1 MNINIKEILCMDED
15 ELRFFITEFLRFKKI
30 SYTVTKDYII
40 TRQHDK
46 VVPLICTHTDTIS
59 FNPTHQKFI
68 VDNDGILSTVKPFG
82 CLGADDRAGVWIALK
97 MMETKTIT
105 DFEYG
110 FFVAEETGAK
120 GSSAFALEQDLSK
133 YSCFIGLDRA
143 SRAGKQN
150 VACYG
155 YDNDELTQLFIDYGF
170 VKQSGSFSDCS
181 NLSGYSIEDSPR
193 ACVNISVGYQHEHS
207 IKESLSIALMEDTLN
222 MMRSILIPEQEYT
235 CSYKPQYTFG
245 NGGVYGDWQ
254 RKIWGDYIIDDE
266 GDDDE
271 WLDIDKYGNE
281 ILPVVC
287 DFCGEHKILYDF
299 QGSLVCADCIDL
311 CNR

>member
-1 MNINIKEILCMDED
+1 MNVDIKEILCLDED
-15 ELRFFITEFLRFKKI
+15 ELRFFITEFLKFKKI
-30 SYTVTKDYII
+30 PYIVTKDYII
-40 TRQHDK
+40 TCQYDRT
-46 VVPLICTHTDTIS
+46 VPLICTHTDTVS

-68 VDNDGILSTVKPFG
+68 TDEDGVLGTVKPFG

-143 SRAGKQN
+143 SRSGKQN

-155 YDNDELTQLFIDYGF
+155 YDNEELTELFVDYGF
-170 VKQSGSFSDCS
+170 AKQTGTFSDCS
-181 NLSGYSIEDSPR
+181 NLSGYSLEDSPK

-207 IKESLSIALMEDTLN
+207 VKETLSIALMEDTLS
-222 MMRSILIPEQEYT
+222 MMRSILIPEQEYFCT
-235 CSYKPQYTFG
+235 YKPRFTFN
-245 NGGVYGDWQ
+245 NGGVYGNWQ
-254 RKIWGDYIIDDE
+254 RQIWGDYIIDDE
-266 GDDDE
+266 SDDDD
-271 WLDIDKYGNE
+271 WIDMDKYGSE
-281 ILPVVC
+281 VVPIVC
-287 DFCGEHKILYDF
+287 DFCGQHKVLYDF
-299 QGSLVCADCIDL
+299 QGSLVCAECVDL
-311 CNR
+311 CSR